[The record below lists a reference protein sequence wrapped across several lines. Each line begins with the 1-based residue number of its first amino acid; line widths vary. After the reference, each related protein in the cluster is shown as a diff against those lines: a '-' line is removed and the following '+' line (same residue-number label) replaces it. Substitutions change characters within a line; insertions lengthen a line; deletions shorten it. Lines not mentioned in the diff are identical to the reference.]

1 MRRRWGWLLSAA
13 LAVFLIV
20 VVIQAPDPTAD
31 RVRSIGSQIRCPV
44 CQGESIAESPSQT
57 ARDMMNLIRQR
68 VDEGLADQQIID
80 EILASYSGALLL
92 DPPVRGVTLW
102 LWLAPMGALILGV
115 MLIHRRFRERTAP
128 TPPIDRRTEGNVA
141 RPRRRLLVGGVALT
155 LAAAVTLAVVGQFRQ
170 ARQDDGLLSA
180 VANGSVDPDTIS
192 NETMEAVIA
201 TNVDHP
207 EISGMRLALANRY
220 FEEGA
225 YQRAFPHYQAVLEDS
240 PTASQAAT
248 AYTRL
253 GWMVFD
259 GNGEVDLALSLIDQ
273 ALEAVPD
280 DAFAIYLKG
289 RVVWCGQEDPAA
301 AAALFSQVLT
311 ASGLD
316 EEVRSRVA
324 ADLTAA
330 ESGASCQ

>member
-115 MLIHRRFRERTAP
+115 MLIHRRFRESTAP
-128 TPPIDRRTEGNVA
+128 TPPIDRRTEGSVA

-170 ARQDDGLLSA
+170 ARQDDGLLSG

-316 EEVRSRVA
+316 EGVRSRVA